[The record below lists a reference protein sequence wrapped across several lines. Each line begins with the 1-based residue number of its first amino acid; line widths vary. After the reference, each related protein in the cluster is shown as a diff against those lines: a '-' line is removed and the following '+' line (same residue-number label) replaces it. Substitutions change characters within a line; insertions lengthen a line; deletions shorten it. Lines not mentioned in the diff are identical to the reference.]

1 MPKNARADVAVLKT
15 LANKAGSRLYKSGRR
30 NPFWRRLQRDAQ
42 RKRDGAPGG
51 GPSEPKKV
59 LTPAQTTR
67 RATLAIMV
75 FWLVVMAV
83 LYVVFDQ
90 LEQRKKIARTPQM
103 NAAGEL
109 VIERGRDGHFRLPG
123 TVNGRP
129 VQFLV
134 DTGASLVSVSEAF
147 AREAGLSGG
156 QSATFHTANGTRP
169 RRPRF
174 RRWSAGASCAGGRGP
189 DGYGT
194 GPGAAWPEFSLTL

>member
-1 MPKNARADVAVLKT
+1 MGMQDRD
-15 LANKAGSRLYKSGRR
+15 G
-30 NPFWRRLQRDAQ
+30 WRDAQ

-169 RRPRF
+169 GRIISDVPVSAGGALVPAVRVGVGLTGMGQDQALLGQSFLSRFDIQLNGPQMIMRPR
-174 RRWSAGASCAGGRGP
+174 SP
-189 DGYGT
+189 
-194 GPGAAWPEFSLTL
+194 